1 MPTYDGIGSS
11 ITHRVEVVGD
21 SLFQD
26 VDGGT
31 LSTKVPVQIF
41 SNYYAS
47 PGSVDSSRQ
56 LRFRVQP
63 DGESNV
69 SNSYVTDMGVKGADG
84 SNYFF
89 ITAPQNTS
97 NVGDQNTFVISTTS
111 NVGIGTTDPT
121 KTLEVVGDIKCQTLS
136 ASTITGASP
145 LTISADSI
153 SIQAPVSMPADA
165 PMNIGTMTVSNI
177 FHSDQ
182 LTMSANVF
190 VTEGSTLTLSNIFHT
205 DQLTMTS
212 NIVMGSDK
220 TLTTSNIV
228 ANTGDNLLVSSSL
241 EVGTSNL
248 FVDTSTGK
256 VGIGTT
262 NPSYKLHVDGANP
275 QILIGSGDGSGEIYF
290 GNGNHGVGRATGKT
304 NFTDGNDVVLYTYGT
319 GAAGLKTEGGYLKL
333 TSGGNVGIGTD
344 SPVDNFAVFKN
355 TLLSS
360 NVEDSTY
367 AVFGNQYS
375 SGDVLNVVS
384 FGDVRICCDAN
395 NASTGKK
402 ISFITNGGTNYDS
415 GTVGGG
421 SELMTILDTGN
432 VGIGKTNPNIHLD
445 VGNALTNPKI
455 GRHLSGSVHDADKR
469 DTVYLGR
476 WDDNTNEFTGMAVN
490 VADYTSAGYGNCGNQ
505 ATIKFYTWGCNYA
518 GSREVM
524 SILGSGNVG
533 IGTANPKS
541 ALHVTG
547 ALAYNNINVPGVELG
562 VYASNY
568 GAIEITNASGQSG
581 WIDFKHTTSN
591 SDFVERIRG
600 GDGKL
605 IFFTNN
611 GERMRIDSSGSVGI
625 GTSPFSKL
633 TIGSTASGNG
643 NIDELAFRSINN
655 SAINRVGYSQRIS
668 FYCRQEYNN
677 NNRLSAAIACIY
689 GGNVHYPY
697 YPGNSS
703 TNLYF
708 YTTNTYGNYYE
719 RFRIDSEGRIYVTGS
734 VVHGSDDRIK
744 INEERLTNA
753 TETLMKL
760 DPQIYDKTSN
770 IYSSDVV
777 TREAGL
783 IIQDIWYDAPEL
795 RYIIDLAEDA
805 NPPDER
811 PPKSD
816 NIQEDPDYST
826 WGSKVNHL
834 NYTSLIPYLIKSNQE
849 QQALIEDLRAR
860 IEALENSS

>member
-395 NASTGKK
+395 NNSTGKK

-432 VGIGKTNPNIHLD
+432 IVQNSTNGVSYFGQEATTGQNGKLQVWSGTTGLAIDGASFRATADANHIINFVSSGGTLR
-445 VGNALTNPKI
+445 GKI
-455 GRHLSGSVHDADKR
+455 AGTGSGSVSYVTTSDIRLKENIVDMSSMLDLIMNMRAREFDWKEDKIHSYGFIAQEVFELMPWMRPNIENYCGCDADCDR
-469 DTVYLGR
+469 PC
-476 WDDNTNEFTGMAVN
+476 
-490 VADYTSAGYGNCGNQ
+490 YT
-505 ATIKFYTWGCNYA
+505 
-518 GSREVM
+518 
-524 SILGSGNVG
+524 
-533 IGTANPKS
+533 
-541 ALHVTG
+541 
-547 ALAYNNINVPGVELG
+547 
-562 VYASNY
+562 
-568 GAIEITNASGQSG
+568 
-581 WIDFKHTTSN
+581 
-591 SDFVERIRG
+591 
-600 GDGKL
+600 DGKEYIYGL
-605 IFFTNN
+605 DYGSFTPY
-611 GERMRIDSSGSVGI
+611 II
-625 GTSPFSKL
+625 K
-633 TIGSTASGNG
+633 
-643 NIDELAFRSINN
+643 AF
-655 SAINRVGYSQRIS
+655 
-668 FYCRQEYNN
+668 QEYK
-677 NNRLSAAIACIY
+677 
-689 GGNVHYPY
+689 
-697 YPGNSS
+697 
-703 TNLYF
+703 
-708 YTTNTYGNYYE
+708 
-719 RFRIDSEGRIYVTGS
+719 
-734 VVHGSDDRIK
+734 IK
-744 INEERLTNA
+744 T
-753 TETLMKL
+753 
-760 DPQIYDKTSN
+760 
-770 IYSSDVV
+770 
-777 TREAGL
+777 
-783 IIQDIWYDAPEL
+783 DAKIE
-795 RYIIDLAEDA
+795 
-805 NPPDER
+805 
-811 PPKSD
+811 
-816 NIQEDPDYST
+816 
-826 WGSKVNHL
+826 
-834 NYTSLIPYLIKSNQE
+834 SLE
-849 QQALIEDLRAR
+849 AR

>member
-1 MPTYDGIGSS
+1 
-11 ITHRVEVVGD
+11 
-21 SLFQD
+21 
-26 VDGGT
+26 
-31 LSTKVPVQIF
+31 
-41 SNYYAS
+41 
-47 PGSVDSSRQ
+47 
-56 LRFRVQP
+56 
-63 DGESNV
+63 
-69 SNSYVTDMGVKGADG
+69 
-84 SNYFF
+84 
-89 ITAPQNTS
+89 
-97 NVGDQNTFVISTTS
+97 
-111 NVGIGTTDPT
+111 
-121 KTLEVVGDIKCQTLS
+121 
-136 ASTITGASP
+136 
-145 LTISADSI
+145 
-153 SIQAPVSMPADA
+153 MPADA
-165 PMNIGTMTVSNI
+165 PMQIGTMTVSNI

-205 DQLTMTS
+205 DQLTITS

-220 TLTTSNIV
+220 TLTTSNHSWRTPATILIGQV
-228 ANTGDNLLVSSSL
+228 RNLAT
-241 EVGTSNL
+241 VGTSNL
-248 FVDTSTGK
+248 FVDTSTGR

-333 TSGGNVGIGTD
+333 TSGGNVGINTTNPIDDLHVRGGITFQYGNSINATTD
-344 SPVDNFAVFKN
+344 SQSSWTNNKV
-355 TLLSS
+355 LSAGWNGS
-360 NVEDSTY
+360 QDITQLWVP
-367 AVFGNQYS
+367 GGS
-375 SGDVLNVVS
+375 S
-384 FGDVRICCDAN
+384 
-395 NASTGKK
+395 ASTPR
-402 ISFITNGGTNYDS
+402 I
-415 GTVGGG
+415 
-421 SELMTILDTGN
+421 TILSN
-432 VGIGKTNPNIHLD
+432 
-445 VGNALTNPKI
+445 
-455 GRHLSGSVHDADKR
+455 
-469 DTVYLGR
+469 
-476 WDDNTNEFTGMAVN
+476 
-490 VADYTSAGYGNCGNQ
+490 
-505 ATIKFYTWGCNYA
+505 
-518 GSREVM
+518 
-524 SILGSGNVG
+524 GNVG
-533 IGTANPKS
+533 IGTNSPGKKLTIYDTNPFTELRASTEGHGSTLLLGTPYS
-541 ALHVTG
+541 ATSPSKVGIIAQGISNFSRAKLHFC
-547 ALAYNNINVPGVELG
+547 LDDNSSNDPAYA
-562 VYASNY
+562 ASV
-568 GAIEITNASGQSG
+568 
-581 WIDFKHTTSN
+581 SN
-591 SDFVERIRG
+591 SRMTIQPNGNVGIGVTNPSAKLDVAGKVIIYDGSWG
-600 GDGKL
+600 GPG
-605 IFFTNN
+605 N
-611 GERMRIDSSGSVGI
+611 GTTGSSGTRLVLWPGGENSTPYALGIDASTLWYGSQSIHKWYVGTSEKMRIDSSGNVGI

-633 TIGSTASGNG
+633 TIGSSASGNG
-643 NIDELAFRSINN
+643 NIDEIAFRSINN
-655 SAINRVGYSQRIS
+655 SAINRVGYTQRIS

-677 NNRLSAAIACIY
+677 NNRLSAAIACY
-689 GGNVHYPY
+689 YAGNVHYPN

-744 INEERLTNA
+744 INEERMTNA

-805 NPPDER
+805 NPPEER

>member
-97 NVGDQNTFVISTTS
+97 NVGDQNTFVISTAS
-111 NVGIGTTDPT
+111 NVGIGTTDPVT
-121 KTLEVVGDIKCQTLS
+121 TLQVVGDIKCQTLT
-136 ASTITGASP
+136 ASNIVGGSP

-153 SIQAPVSMPADA
+153 SINAPVTMPADA
-165 PMNIGTMTVSNI
+165 PMEIGTMTVSNI

-182 LTMSANVF
+182 LTMSAHVA
-190 VTEGSTLTLSNIFHT
+190 
-205 DQLTMTS
+205 
-212 NIVMGSDK
+212 MGSDK
-220 TLTTSNIV
+220 TLTTSNLV
-228 ANTGDNLLVSSSL
+228 ANTGDNLLISSNL

-248 FVDTSTGK
+248 FVDTTTGR
-256 VGIGTT
+256 VGIGTNSPGKKLTIYDT
-262 NPSYKLHVDGANP
+262 NPFTELRASTEGHGSTLLLGTPYSATSPSKVGIIAQGISNFSRAKLHFCLDDN
-275 QILIGSGDGSGEIYF
+275 SS
-290 GNGNHGVGRATGKT
+290 
-304 NFTDGNDVVLYTYGT
+304 NDPAY
-319 GAAGLKTEGGYLKL
+319 AASVSNSRMTIQPN
-333 TSGGNVGIGTD
+333 GNVGIGVTNPSAKLD
-344 SPVDNFAVFKN
+344 VAGKVIIYDGSWGGP
-355 TLLSS
+355 
-360 NVEDSTY
+360 
-367 AVFGNQYS
+367 GNGTTGS
-375 SGDVLNVVS
+375 SGTRLVLWPGGENS
-384 FGDVRICCDAN
+384 TPYALGID
-395 NASTGKK
+395 ASTLWYGSQSIHKWYV
-402 ISFITNGGTNYDS
+402 GT
-415 GTVGGG
+415 
-421 SELMTILDTGN
+421 SE
-432 VGIGKTNPNIHLD
+432 K
-445 VGNALTNPKI
+445 
-455 GRHLSGSVHDADKR
+455 
-469 DTVYLGR
+469 
-476 WDDNTNEFTGMAVN
+476 
-490 VADYTSAGYGNCGNQ
+490 
-505 ATIKFYTWGCNYA
+505 
-518 GSREVM
+518 
-524 SILGSGNVG
+524 
-533 IGTANPKS
+533 
-541 ALHVTG
+541 
-547 ALAYNNINVPGVELG
+547 
-562 VYASNY
+562 
-568 GAIEITNASGQSG
+568 
-581 WIDFKHTTSN
+581 
-591 SDFVERIRG
+591 
-600 GDGKL
+600 
-605 IFFTNN
+605 
-611 GERMRIDSSGSVGI
+611 MRIDSSGNVGI

-633 TIGSTASGNG
+633 TIGSSASGNG
-643 NIDELAFRSINN
+643 NIDEIAFRSINN
-655 SAINRVGYSQRIS
+655 SAINRVGYTQRIS

-677 NNRLSAAIACIY
+677 NNRLSAAIACY
-689 GGNVHYPY
+689 YAGNVHYPN

-744 INEERLTNA
+744 INEERMTNA

-805 NPPDER
+805 NPPEER

>member
-56 LRFRVQP
+56 LRFRVQS

-121 KTLEVVGDIKCQTLS
+121 KTLEVIGDIKCQTLS

-228 ANTGDNLLVSSSL
+228 ANTGENLSL
-241 EVGTSNL
+241 NSNL
-248 FVDTSTGK
+248 FVDT
-256 VGIGTT
+256 
-262 NPSYKLHVDGANP
+262 
-275 QILIGSGDGSGEIYF
+275 
-290 GNGNHGVGRATGKT
+290 AT
-304 NFTDGNDVVLYTYGT
+304 
-319 GAAGLKTEGGYLKL
+319 
-333 TSGGNVGIGTD
+333 GNVGIGTD
-344 SPVDNFAVFKN
+344 ITSAPLHIYK
-355 TLLSS
+355 SS
-360 NVEDSTY
+360 NYPE
-367 AVFGNQYS
+367 VFVDYGAGGQKMS
-375 SGDVLNVVS
+375 L
-384 FGDVRICCDAN
+384 A
-395 NASTGKK
+395 TG
-402 ISFITNGGTNYDS
+402 T
-415 GTVGGG
+415 
-421 SELMTILDTGN
+421 
-432 VGIGKTNPNIHLD
+432 
-445 VGNALTNPKI
+445 
-455 GRHLSGSVHDADKR
+455 SGSVLGYSGYLVIGTITDAQ
-469 DTVYLGR
+469 L
-476 WDDNTNEFTGMAVN
+476 
-490 VADYTSAGYGNCGNQ
+490 AGLSEKVR
-505 ATIKFYTWGCNYA
+505 ID
-518 GSREVM
+518 S
-524 SILGSGNVG
+524 SGNVG
-533 IGTANPKS
+533 IGVASPTQKLDVAGSIKASVAFLGGTSTDSTRAFSHLSTMADGNRKYITFGNSNNTKDQAEIYFHKSANLDTNFIGLGLYGASIMHLTGAGNVGIGTTIPKS

-633 TIGSTASGNG
+633 TIGSSASGNG

>member
-11 ITHRVEVVGD
+11 VTHEIEVVGD
-21 SLFQD
+21 VFISN
-26 VDGGT
+26 VEGGS
-31 LSTKVPVQIF
+31 LSTQVPFEIF
-41 SNYYAS
+41 SNVSGMVS
-47 PGSVDSSRQ
+47 PPTDSRQ
-56 LRFRVQP
+56 LRLRVQP
-63 DGESNV
+63 TTEASPDD
-69 SNSYVTDMGVKGADG
+69 SYVTDMGIQNTTD
-84 SNYFF
+84 NYFF

-228 ANTGDNLLVSSSL
+228 ANTGENLSL
-241 EVGTSNL
+241 NSNL
-248 FVDTSTGK
+248 FVDT
-256 VGIGTT
+256 
-262 NPSYKLHVDGANP
+262 
-275 QILIGSGDGSGEIYF
+275 
-290 GNGNHGVGRATGKT
+290 AT
-304 NFTDGNDVVLYTYGT
+304 
-319 GAAGLKTEGGYLKL
+319 
-333 TSGGNVGIGTD
+333 GNVGIGTD
-344 SPVDNFAVFKN
+344 ITSAPLHIYK
-355 TLLSS
+355 SS
-360 NVEDSTY
+360 NYPE
-367 AVFGNQYS
+367 VFVDYGAGGQKMS
-375 SGDVLNVVS
+375 L
-384 FGDVRICCDAN
+384 A
-395 NASTGKK
+395 TG
-402 ISFITNGGTNYDS
+402 T
-415 GTVGGG
+415 
-421 SELMTILDTGN
+421 
-432 VGIGKTNPNIHLD
+432 
-445 VGNALTNPKI
+445 
-455 GRHLSGSVHDADKR
+455 SGSVLGYSGYLVIGTITDAQ
-469 DTVYLGR
+469 L
-476 WDDNTNEFTGMAVN
+476 
-490 VADYTSAGYGNCGNQ
+490 AGLSEKVR
-505 ATIKFYTWGCNYA
+505 ID
-518 GSREVM
+518 S
-524 SILGSGNVG
+524 SGNVG
-533 IGTANPKS
+533 IGVASPTQKLDVAGSIKASVAFLGGTSTDSTRAFSHLSTMADGNRKYITFGNSNNTKDQAEIYFHKSANLDTNFIGLGLYGASIMHLTGAGNVGIGTTIPKS

-689 GGNVHYPY
+689 GGNVHYPN

-708 YTTNTYGNYYE
+708 YTTNTYGTYYE

-811 PPKSD
+811 PLKSD

>member
-11 ITHRVEVVGD
+11 VTHEIEVVGD
-21 SLFQD
+21 VFISN
-26 VDGGT
+26 VEGGS
-31 LSTKVPVQIF
+31 LSTQVPFEIF
-41 SNYYAS
+41 SNVSGMVS
-47 PGSVDSSRQ
+47 PPTDSRQ
-56 LRFRVQP
+56 VRLRVQP
-63 DGESNV
+63 TTEASPDD
-69 SNSYVTDMGVKGADG
+69 SYVTDMGIQNTTD
-84 SNYFF
+84 NYFF

-228 ANTGDNLLVSSSL
+228 ANTGENLSL
-241 EVGTSNL
+241 NSNL
-248 FVDTSTGK
+248 FVDT
-256 VGIGTT
+256 
-262 NPSYKLHVDGANP
+262 
-275 QILIGSGDGSGEIYF
+275 
-290 GNGNHGVGRATGKT
+290 AT
-304 NFTDGNDVVLYTYGT
+304 
-319 GAAGLKTEGGYLKL
+319 
-333 TSGGNVGIGTD
+333 GNVGIGTD
-344 SPVDNFAVFKN
+344 ITSAPLHIYK
-355 TLLSS
+355 SS
-360 NVEDSTY
+360 NYPE
-367 AVFGNQYS
+367 VFVDYGAGGQKMS
-375 SGDVLNVVS
+375 L
-384 FGDVRICCDAN
+384 A
-395 NASTGKK
+395 TG
-402 ISFITNGGTNYDS
+402 T
-415 GTVGGG
+415 
-421 SELMTILDTGN
+421 
-432 VGIGKTNPNIHLD
+432 
-445 VGNALTNPKI
+445 
-455 GRHLSGSVHDADKR
+455 SGSVLGYSGYLVIGTITDAQ
-469 DTVYLGR
+469 L
-476 WDDNTNEFTGMAVN
+476 
-490 VADYTSAGYGNCGNQ
+490 AGLSEKVR
-505 ATIKFYTWGCNYA
+505 ID
-518 GSREVM
+518 S
-524 SILGSGNVG
+524 SGNVG
-533 IGTANPKS
+533 IGVASPTQKLDVAGSIKASVAFLGGTSTDSTRAFSHLSTMADGNRKYITFGNSNNTKDQAEIYFHKSANLDTNFIGLGLYGASIMHLTGAGNVGIGTTIPKS

-689 GGNVHYPY
+689 GGNVHYPN

-708 YTTNTYGNYYE
+708 YTTNTYGTYYE

-811 PPKSD
+811 PLKSD